1 MLNKMKQKTPYI
13 VWNVAGVYIAAVFDY
28 LMNEVLD
35 VSGFYTKKT
44 KRKII
49 QPAHVETAVKADSEL
64 DELFGHLLSRSE
76 P

>member
-1 MLNKMKQKTPYI
+1 MKQKTPYI

-35 VSGFYTKKT
+35 LSGFYTKKI

-49 QPAHVETAVKADSEL
+49 QPEHVETAVKADSEL
-64 DELFGHLLSRSE
+64 NELFGHLLPRSR